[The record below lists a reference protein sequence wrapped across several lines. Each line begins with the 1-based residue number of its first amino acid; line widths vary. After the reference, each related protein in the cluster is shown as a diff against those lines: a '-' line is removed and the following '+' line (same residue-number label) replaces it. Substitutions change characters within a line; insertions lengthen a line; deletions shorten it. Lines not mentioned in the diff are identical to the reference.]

1 MARTTVT
8 RSIVIKPASTL
19 TEFLKNGYATTGVAI
34 GSLLSLLSIYPSPS
48 LLRLANLQTNIS
60 KRSQRAGARSP
71 IASDTSNTV
80 SVDSHS
86 LQDSEHAF
94 QVVIFKKLTN
104 QLVPKGIDSE
114 SLVNFFSSQFT
125 FGNAK
130 RKETNLRQP
139 PNIKLQR
146 PTITSSASPLWC
158 MILFKRS

>member
-19 TEFLKNGYATTGVAI
+19 TDFLKNGYATTGVAI
-34 GSLLSLLSIYPSPS
+34 GSLLSLSSIYPSPS

-71 IASDTSNTV
+71 IASDTSTV

-94 QVVIFKKLTN
+94 QVVVFKKLTN

-114 SLVNFFSSQFT
+114 LLVNFFSSQFT

-130 RKETNLRQP
+130 ERNEFEAATKYQIAT
-139 PNIKLQR
+139 PNYHVLCITALVYDPVQR
-146 PTITSSASPLWC
+146 S
-158 MILFKRS
+158 